1 MSEYLTLDHELINNL
16 RSLIE
21 DNNDFNFVEAGL
33 SFVDSIFTESTNQST
48 VDHNFFLESYIKLI
62 SNGSLKITA
71 ENAKLIYLDIAS
83 WLNEEIGTGIFSDNP
98 FLVYVNFTES
108 QKVKLFE
115 NSGESVLRIFMN
127 QGHIWRIK
135 DASSNQKEVY
145 PEKLIF
151 KEQSPSFIEPFVD
164 FVAKMIEE
172 GTLDL
177 FSSKIISE
185 ITEEN
190 YGFNRFQIDIAKVI
204 NDFIVLSADESTYQP
219 LKLRFTEK
227 YSNYYLKLSLDN
239 DGFYSLPQSIYKQAP
254 TKVPKNAL
262 SLAEKVN
269 FTNPNFLQYPTTI
282 LQDENGNV
290 IEEIK
295 NDLMN
300 FKDLEGTSII
310 DYNFV
315 FQQDPWL
322 ISGVFVDDLTN
333 TVNTPF
339 IKKWISRNIYKR
351 TTTNK
356 HIENLITGAYI
367 DFLVDIS
374 KDYEDGSL
382 SRTIGNH
389 YKKSLNSE
397 STLLVLEYVFF
408 EKIISAKKKFF
419 DLIAAAVDPES
430 PGGVDVTAEEREKA
444 YKESAEAFKTGQGKD
459 IPDPPSEEDI
469 ANRQKFFKQCA
480 LMLNMPELRDVYQQE
495 LNSKYDGKLP
505 FDGRFTTLGCKDEEQ
520 ELMLT
525 RLVSSKKEQL
535 LFELETHKVSR
546 LVPKVRL
553 FKVFHDPTDGEKE
566 VEFIF
571 NRTSKQRDSFLS
583 ADFDKGNGV
592 GLKNFSF
599 EFNGTS
605 PATARNDITASLTL
619 FFQSFE
625 DFTRSR
631 KASNEDDYRYVDLI
645 IQPTPDKKGEVGGV
659 EIQAG
664 RQYEPQFYRIRADVG
679 YVLPTEADGFT
690 PDEIEALRV
699 SNKSFFLNMVD
710 HDISF
715 GKDGTVEI
723 KISYRAYL
731 ESLLKHPRLDALASP
746 ELISRRIA
754 NAREFAK
761 QVQNKECSVEQ
772 LKELQISLAAQE
784 TVLVKQSLS
793 SIITRLTKRG
803 AIYTAL
809 IKKEDKEFFLNKG
822 FFKTCTLE
830 KGSIAD
836 GSNGVDV
843 KLVLNSDLPES
854 SDDFDF
860 IDSADRSVQ
869 FFYFGDLLYTVLD
882 CVYDEGNKIRK
893 GTGFNRNSIILGSF
907 EFEPFQQNQ
916 KTGNVYNIADIPVSV
931 DFFSRWFVDNVVNQ
945 KSTRKTFPLMNFVR
959 SFSNN
964 LIKPA
969 LIENCVNRKL
979 ETRLRFQTSQITA
992 FEPKGKNP
1000 LSKHYKLT
1008 SERDF
1013 VALDV
1018 ETLRSG
1024 KDPTLPLKGG
1034 PSNDANSS
1042 FKDFH
1047 TFIVLSAL
1055 GSTLSFAGNGKY
1067 GEDIKQG
1074 RFHLHIG
1081 QNAGLVKTLSL
1092 SKSDQQ
1098 YIREARFFQNG
1109 IDGLLQLS
1117 AVYVANIEMFG
1128 NTLFYPG
1135 MEFFFNPYGIGG
1147 PDFDPRLQASDANK
1161 LGIGGYHTITSVK
1174 SSISPGKFTT
1184 SIAGQQY
1191 YSGDGSG
1198 NPNTVKMKNADQGP
1212 GKIEEYK
1219 PTDET
1224 ENNDGFAKCNQVI
1237 LNAQNYSFE
1246 ESTTAGTSADV
1257 TGGSSSPPI
1266 ETADDSEPQESDG
1279 STTAASNEELGE
1291 SDASVVDP
1299 RITPAATQTGGS
1311 NPEPSTEESEPEP
1324 EVVVITEESQS
1335 AKPVVEKTYSGY
1347 LRTELEETVRVS
1359 STTYSVQS
1367 KIKQVGGRVTEMS
1380 DGTVYF
1386 ETMTTAGFGS
1396 KVVIDDHSRISKNRG
1411 GG

>member
-1 MSEYLTLDHELINNL
+1 MSEFLTPNSKRWAALEAVRKLYMDRSIAGNL
-16 RSLIE
+16 GGAIGNEILQNLHKIH
-21 DNNDFNFVEAGL
+21 DKKLNITVENWQ
-33 SFVDSIFTESTNQST
+33 SYFVDSRDYIGGGSGSATAGGFGINWFSPVIDLSEKELEERFNGALDETVLRLMVNTVKYWKIEENELVLSEDFATFRNESAKST
-48 VDHNFFLESYIKLI
+48 LADRTLLMVE
-62 SNGSLKITA
+62 NGTIDKITT
-71 ENAKLIYLDIAS
+71 KV
-83 WLNEEIGTGIFSDNP
+83 IGTILSDYSFDLYKKEISKKITSLMQDTSKTFSFVFDSKFYNEYIG
-98 FLVYVNFTES
+98 LEH
-108 QKVKLFE
+108 FE
-115 NSGESVLRIFMN
+115 ESGEKFYKLSDTIY
-127 QGHIWRIK
+127 K
-135 DASSNQKEVY
+135 D
-145 PEKLIF
+145 
-151 KEQSPSFIEPFVD
+151 
-164 FVAKMIEE
+164 
-172 GTLDL
+172 G
-177 FSSKIISE
+177 SSKKIPAKFLDDNFEILLLLQEPATTQYPNSIIQTNNGISE
-185 ITEEN
+185 
-190 YGFNRFQIDIAKVI
+190 
-204 NDFIVLSADESTYQP
+204 
-219 LKLRFTEK
+219 
-227 YSNYYLKLSLDN
+227 
-239 DGFYSLPQSIYKQAP
+239 
-254 TKVPKNAL
+254 
-262 SLAEKVN
+262 
-269 FTNPNFLQYPTTI
+269 
-282 LQDENGNV
+282 
-290 IEEIK
+290 
-295 NDLMN
+295 DL
-300 FKDLEGTSII
+300 
-310 DYNFV
+310 
-315 FQQDPWL
+315 
-322 ISGVFVDDLTN
+322 
-333 TVNTPF
+333 
-339 IKKWISRNIYKR
+339 
-351 TTTNK
+351 
-356 HIENLITGAYI
+356 
-367 DFLVDIS
+367 
-374 KDYEDGSL
+374 
-382 SRTIGNH
+382 
-389 YKKSLNSE
+389 KKSLQEFNGLENTDLANYPFEFLINPFTPATHLGINVQVQADDNVFVKWFKDGGKKEVTTKGHIGNIIKVNYFNFLS
-397 STLLVLEYVFF
+397 SLVADIRAGGQLETSIGTQFQKILEFDSISQIFSFIVYD
-408 EKIISAKKKFF
+408 KIIAAKKSLF
-419 DLIAAAVDPES
+419 DSIADSVSDDDDT
-430 PGGVDVTAEEREKA
+430 PGELTEEEIEA
-444 YKESAEAFKTGQGKD
+444 AFKSQIETFKEGKPPEL
-459 IPDPPSEEDI
+459 PDQPSEEDI

-480 LMLNMPELRDVYQQE
+480 LMLNMSELRDVYQQE
-495 LNSKYDGKLP
+495 LNSKYSGKLP

-553 FKVFHDPTDGEKE
+553 FKVFHDPNDGEKE
-566 VEFIF
+566 VEFVF
-571 NRTSKQRDSFLS
+571 SRTSKQRDSFLS
-583 ADFDKGNGV
+583 AEFDKGNGV

-631 KASNEDDYRYVDLI
+631 KASDEDDYRYVDLI
-645 IQPTPDKKGEVGGV
+645 IQPTPDKEGEVGGI
-659 EIQAG
+659 EIQSD

-690 PDEIEALRV
+690 SDEIEALRV

-793 SIITRLTKRG
+793 SIITRLTKRE

-809 IKKEDKEFFLNKG
+809 IKKEDKDFFLKKG
-822 FFKTCTLE
+822 FFRKCELE
-830 KGSIAD
+830 KDSIAD
-836 GSNGVDV
+836 GSSGVDV

-860 IDSADRSVQ
+860 MDSANRSVQ

-882 CVYDEGNKIRK
+882 CVYSEGNKVRK
-893 GTGFNRNSIILGSF
+893 GTGFDRNSIILGSF
-907 EFEPFQQNQ
+907 EFEPFQQ
-916 KTGNVYNIADIPVSV
+916 KKKDGNVYNIADIPISV

-979 ETRLRFQTSQITA
+979 ETRLRFQTSQVTA
-992 FEPKGKNP
+992 FQSNGENP
-1000 LSKHYKLT
+1000 LSKHYNL
-1008 SERDF
+1008 SEMRVP

-1034 PSNDANSS
+1034 PTNDANSS

-1055 GSTLSFAGNGKY
+1055 GSTLSYSGNGNY
-1067 GEDIKQG
+1067 GEDIEQG
-1074 RFHLHIG
+1074 RFHVHIG
-1081 QNAGLVKTLSL
+1081 QNTGLVKTLSL

-1147 PDFDPRLQASDANK
+1147 PTFDPRKQNSDANK

-1191 YSGDGSG
+1191 YSGDKSG

-1219 PTDET
+1219 PKDEA
-1224 ENNDGFAKCNQVI
+1224 ENNDGFVKCNQVI

-1246 ESTTAGTSADV
+1246 EGTLAGTSAGS
-1257 TGGSSSPPI
+1257 TSGSSSPPI
-1266 ETADDSEPQESDG
+1266 ETAETSEPQESDN
-1279 STTAASNEELGE
+1279 SIEPASNEELGE
-1291 SDASVVDP
+1291 SPDSSGTTSEV
-1299 RITPAATQTGGS
+1299 ITGQSQNESPTEVERFDGKLRTMKSSQTSTSSSGGQLVQS
-1311 NPEPSTEESEPEP
+1311 FTEE
-1324 EVVVITEESQS
+1324 
-1335 AKPVVEKTYSGY
+1335 
-1347 LRTELEETVRVS
+1347 
-1359 STTYSVQS
+1359 
-1367 KIKQVGGRVTEMS
+1367 VGKFTEMS
-1380 DGTVYF
+1380 DGTIYF
-1386 ETMTTAGFGS
+1386 ERFNPNGGYGPQQ
-1396 KVVIDDHSRISKNRG
+1396 IIRDNSRIIRQ
-1411 GG
+1411 